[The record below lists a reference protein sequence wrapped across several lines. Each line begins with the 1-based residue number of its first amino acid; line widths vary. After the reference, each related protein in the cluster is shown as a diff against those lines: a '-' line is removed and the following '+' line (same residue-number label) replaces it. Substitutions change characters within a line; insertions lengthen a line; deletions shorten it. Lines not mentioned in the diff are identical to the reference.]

1 MRKFIMHTFIVSL
14 WLLYHYGYYITVV
27 ILLRKNEN
35 YLARY
40 IPLFET
46 KSQWELNS
54 QDTVTELLRDNR

>member
-1 MRKFIMHTFIVSL
+1 M
-14 WLLYHYGYYITVV
+14 V

-35 YLARY
+35 YLARH

>member
-1 MRKFIMHTFIVSL
+1 MH
-14 WLLYHYGYYITVV
+14 LLYHYGYYITMV